1 MHTVLYKL
9 SDIFHSRVVLI
20 KIVLYFWCMAIR
32 KKHIEL
38 LDHIPKKEFTIL
50 IGARQIG
57 KSTLLKQI
65 AEELTAQGKLVYS
78 INLERKN
85 VLQELDQYPEN
96 LFKFCPL
103 ADGKKIIV
111 MIDEIQYLKDA
122 SGFLK
127 LLYDEYADRLKIF
140 ATGSSAFY
148 IDKDFKDSLAGRK
161 RIFQMPTL
169 GFEEFLD
176 FKGRPELLADLSS
189 LQKGE
194 KLKSVYEAV
203 FWGLLDEYLNY
214 GGYPAVVL
222 ENDLDGKKELLKE
235 IRDSF
240 VKRDILESGIN
251 DEEKLFRLLTV
262 LASQSGNL
270 LNVNELSNTLRI
282 NNSTVENYLYV
293 LQKCFHIS
301 LLRPFYN
308 NLRKELVKMPKV
320 YLNDFGLRNILINY
334 FAPIEQRADKGTLLE
349 NYVFRKLLEKHEPDQ
364 VKFWRTADGN
374 EVDFVVETSFQK
386 GYAVEVKFQE
396 NESKLSKYKTF
407 TTAYPVFPLQ
417 IWHWGNTNLLL

>member
-1 MHTVLYKL
+1 
-9 SDIFHSRVVLI
+9 
-20 KIVLYFWCMAIR
+20 MAIR

-38 LDHIPKKEFTIL
+38 FNHIPKKEFTIL

-65 AEELTAQGKLVYS
+65 TDELISKGEIVYS

-85 VLQELDQYPEN
+85 VLQELDQAAEN

-103 ADGKKIIV
+103 AEGKRIIV
-111 MIDEIQYLKDA
+111 MIDEVQYLKDA

-127 LLYDEYADRLKIF
+127 LLYDEYADRLKIV

-169 GFEEFLD
+169 DFDEFLD
-176 FKGRPELLADLSS
+176 FKGKPELLNDLVA
-189 LQKGE
+189 LQKRE
-194 KLKSVYEAV
+194 KQKSVYENM
-203 FWGLLDEYLNY
+203 FWALLDEYLNY

-222 ENDLDGKKELLKE
+222 ESDFAAKKELLKE
-235 IRDSF
+235 IRDSYI
-240 VKRDILESGIN
+240 KRDILESGVN
-251 DEEKLFRLLTV
+251 DEEKLYRLLMV

-270 LNVNELSNTLRI
+270 LNVNELSNTLRM
-282 NNSTVENYLYV
+282 NNSTIESYLYI

-301 LLRPFYN
+301 LVRPFYN
-308 NLRKELVKMPKV
+308 NLRKELIKMPKV
-320 YLNDFGLRNILINY
+320 YLNDLGLRNILINY
-334 FAPIEQRADKGTLLE
+334 FAPIEQRADKGALLE
-349 NYVFRKLLEKHEPDQ
+349 NYVFRKLLEKNEPDQ
-364 VKFWRTADGN
+364 LKFWRTADGN

-396 NESKLSKYKTF
+396 NESKLSKYKVF
-407 TTAYPVFPLQ
+407 TNAYPEFPLE
-417 IWHWGNTNLLL
+417 IWHWGNMKLLL